1 MSFNFKKIGKNK
13 RCCLNCTYLSINYYP
28 NDSNSDY
35 TMPNEKVRSLYRND
49 ISALTDLQT
58 KSGVKNLTENN
69 EYVKCHHEIW
79 NFNNK
84 PYFGLF
90 EKGTNITKEKNNTLI
105 FKERS
110 KILKKRRLKG
120 SCPFNHFNSYQ
131 SLEGALNNME
141 FRSKYKEYR
150 FNKNKE
156 YVLLIVTVSTLLI
169 TIFNTFLKEPSTIYF
184 KLLK

>member
-1 MSFNFKKIGKNK
+1 MNFKFKTRKSK
-13 RCCLNCTYLSINYYP
+13 RCCLNCTYLSIDYAP
-28 NDSNSDY
+28 NDSNSEY
-35 TMPNEKVRSLYRND
+35 TTPNEKDRSLYRND
-49 ISALTDLQT
+49 INSLINLQA
-58 KSGVKNLTENN
+58 KSHVANHTENN
-69 EYVKCHHEIW
+69 EHVKCYHEVW

-90 EKGTNITKEKNNTLI
+90 EKKHNITKEENYKII

-110 KILKKRRLKG
+110 KILKKKRFKG

-131 SLEGALNNME
+131 SLDGALKNME

-156 YVLLIVTVSTLLI
+156 YLLLVVSVSTLLI